1 MPASS
6 HGDAISILGW
16 PALADPT
23 NPLWP
28 FPFTPQDWAQ
38 TPLAVQAYVHTLRD
52 EVKQLKERIH
62 VLERVITD
70 NRSSIDLDRE
80 IERLRDR

>member
-1 MPASS
+1 MLSGGQLMVVLIVLIAVVGGIIKNKHSAGRRRWGEPD
-6 HGDAISILGW
+6 GVE
-16 PALADPT
+16 
-23 NPLWP
+23 N
-28 FPFTPQDWAQ
+28 AQ
-38 TPLAVQAYVHTLRD
+38 LRD

>member
-1 MPASS
+1 MLSGGQLMVVLIVLIAVIGSVLKKPRRRGRNWGEPEQAE
-6 HGDAISILGW
+6 
-16 PALADPT
+16 
-23 NPLWP
+23 N
-28 FPFTPQDWAQ
+28 AQ
-38 TPLAVQAYVHTLRD
+38 LRD
-52 EVKQLKERIH
+52 EVKQLKERIQ